1 MSRNVRRERP
11 ALPPE
16 ALELVAARFKVLA
29 EPLRLRILQALETGE
44 MSVTEIAKAV
54 KSTQPNVSKHLRLLQ
69 DAGLIVRRQEGN
81 LIYCSIGDEKVF
93 ELCEVVCS
101 SLRQRFASQAGALG
115 LNGTQAP
122 VKRRGEK

>member
-1 MSRNVRRERP
+1 MSRKRGRERP
-11 ALPPE
+11 AMPPE

-29 EPLRLRILQALETGE
+29 EPLRLRILQVLEAGE
-44 MSVTEIAKAV
+44 MSVTEITEAV

-81 LIYCSIGDEKVF
+81 LIYCSIGDDQIF

-101 SLRQRFASQAGALG
+101 SLRRRFAAQA
-115 LNGTQAP
+115 
-122 VKRRGEK
+122 